1 MLKKSY
7 SIIAITFFAVLI
19 GLTSCDI
26 GLGNAIDLEAPV
38 LEITSPG
45 NNTFVGK
52 KFAISGI
59 AKDNT
64 KTEEIRFV
72 YSYSITDPVTG
83 LSKKQGPFTRI
94 WTDID
99 SQGVFSCPFDEF
111 TEDTEIHFEIT
122 AFDKNRNG
130 SEFSSCSITVII
142 DTSDIDV
149 KEPRIKRDG
158 YIARLLPISEFTD
171 PDGRTAKRE
180 STENKD
186 YFQNKSFSLFTN
198 ISARYG
204 VKNAKL
210 SLFEVDE
217 NGNKIGE
224 AFIANKAPD
233 ASANAYAP
241 EFSFTSAEM
250 TAAKD
255 SLKTGLHYIL
265 PELVVVG
272 NADQVTTICQNVFA
286 WEEEYDI
293 PHTRFSSMQNSVV
306 KVPTAGNIPVSVFDD
321 DGISS
326 ISYAIV
332 NNTNF
337 TDINSVPS
345 SKFTTVN
352 NFTPGLRDHTFDI
365 TAPAEDAKYKLILK
379 IIDSTTN
386 SATYF
391 KAIELH
397 VTNGEEPTI
406 IIRSP
411 EENSVPVLENGK
423 FTIQA
428 SIVDNKPVSDIAVA
442 WLPEGNSDIDKF
454 TEYFYKTYSF
464 SANETFEGS
473 IIHKLTSPE
482 HPSKDENTNRYTS
495 NVSKEW
501 DFFEDFIKNEKVD
514 NSNKVFMFA
523 ARDDTGNITTQ
534 TFRLNRFTSKPNFK
548 IEYKQKGDSEW
559 KTVDNPLITLSV
571 KITEIRIT
579 PLAQNNMSIIACNA
593 TSKNDP
599 QDASESESTGFTISP
614 QWSKTNPLI
623 IKLTGESDSYA
634 PASGKNF
641 NITLTATDQL
651 NNSAVSKLTVA
662 FDTLGNLTNIIATKE
677 DNHTYTLNDEIVLQ
691 ADFDNRVAIYP
702 AGNNLPYIEFEAAD
716 FTDKNGTAVAPEKR
730 RAVYDTNR
738 NKNSSSNTFYFTYK
752 VTDEVECKQLAIPA
766 DNPINLNGATV
777 EGTFTKTGAGTDF
790 NNKKLK
796 IDSIKPYLLK
806 SEFVPAPDNVIK
818 KENGQITI
826 KLKFNENVTITSG
839 SLVLKRTAEWYIP
852 PVLSKEVF
860 EDKIFLPASADDRI
874 TICGDATKPFKYGKD
889 KNGIDTIIAEGPYMQ
904 YTNGLKIP
912 ETDSAY
918 VTPDLTTKYVL
929 NYKYAIKELPNTDN
943 SAEITAHNAVVTNLR
958 KVLENCGYHMATF
971 DVQELEGNGTNTL
984 SLTVKD
990 SDFIDCLVNGVE
1002 YTLTLSDNSVRDDAY
1017 NYMDT
1022 GLAENDYK
1030 FLVGPVATP
1039 VIRVN
1044 RIATNRTD
1052 DQTCKTTKAK
1062 IDCVTPNVQMNYI
1075 IDQTRTGTMSTST
1088 KKNAFDQTNTSNIT
1102 ASALKGLAENTNG
1115 VTDKTITFDG
1125 TQELSETL
1133 GTKDYNT
1140 NAKIY
1145 IKATAEKKGFDNSLP
1160 GYEGAFKTVLRVYTQ
1175 SSCNNV
1181 KDSKGEYCF
1190 AVFGSQ
1196 IPEANSYT
1204 AGWPLSQNERHYSK
1218 FQVAY
1223 KNGDNYYWSSW
1234 QILDNYCLQTLSSD
1248 HLKPAKTNV
1257 GYGQAILIYDPKIY
1271 GYNDN

>member
-1 MLKKSY
+1 MIKKSF
-7 SIIAITFFAVLI
+7 STIAITLSAFLM

-45 NNTFVGK
+45 NNAFVAK

-83 LSKKQGPFTRI
+83 LPKKQGPFTRT

-99 SQGVFSCPFDEF
+99 SNGAFSCPFDEF
-111 TEDTEIHFEIT
+111 AEDTEIYFEIT

-130 SEFSSCSITVII
+130 SEFSSSSITVIL

-158 YIARLLPISEFTD
+158 YVARLLPISEFTD
-171 PDGRTAKRE
+171 SDGRTAKRE

-186 YFQNKSFSLFTN
+186 YFQNKSFSLLTN
-198 ISARYG
+198 VTARYG
-204 VKNAKL
+204 VKSAKL
-210 SLFEVDE
+210 SLYEVDE
-217 NGNKIGE
+217 RGNKIGGP
-224 AFIANKAPD
+224 FIANRAPD

-241 EFSFTSAEM
+241 EFSFTSADM
-250 TAAKD
+250 TTAKD

-272 NADQVTTICQNVFA
+272 NAGQVTTICQNVFA

-293 PHTRFSSMQNSVV
+293 PHARFSSMQGSVV
-306 KVPTAGNIPVSVFDD
+306 KVPTQGNIPVSVFDD
-321 DGISS
+321 DGISA
-326 ISYAIV
+326 ISYAV
-332 NNTNF
+332 VKNTDF
-337 TDINSVPS
+337 TNITSVPS
-345 SKFTTVN
+345 ASFTSVN
-352 NFTPGLRDHTFDI
+352 DFTPGLRDHTFGI
-365 TAPAEDAKYKLILK
+365 TAPAQDANYKLVMK
-379 IIDSTTN
+379 IIDSTAN
-386 SATYF
+386 NATYL
-391 KAIELH
+391 KAIDLQ
-397 VTNGEEPTI
+397 VTNGEAPTI
-406 IIRSP
+406 IVRTP
-411 EENSVPVLENGK
+411 EENSVPVLTNGK
-423 FTIQA
+423 FSISA
-428 SIVDNKPVSDIAVA
+428 SIIDNSAVSDIAVA
-442 WLPEGNSDIDKF
+442 WLPEGNNDIDKF
-454 TEYFYKTYSF
+454 TEYFNKTYDF
-464 SANETFEGS
+464 SGNATFAGS
-473 IIHKLTSPE
+473 VIHKLTVQGSPVYDSTT
-482 HPSKDENTNRYTS
+482 HRYTS
-495 NVSKEW
+495 NVSNQW
-501 DFFEDFIKNEKVD
+501 DFFTDFIKNGTVD

-523 ARDDTGNITTQ
+523 ARDNTENITTQ
-534 TFRLNRFTSKPNFK
+534 TFRLNRFTSKPSFK
-548 IEYKQKGDSEW
+548 IEYKQTGDATW

-579 PLAQNNMSIIACNA
+579 PVAQNNMSITACNA
-593 TSKNDP
+593 TSKNNP
-599 QDASESESTGFTISP
+599 QDPSESTGFTISQ
-614 QWSKTNPLI
+614 QWSAANPLL
-623 IKLTGESDSYA
+623 IKLTGESPSSA

-651 NNSAVSKLTVA
+651 NNSAGSKLTVA
-662 FDTLGNLTNIIATKE
+662 FDTLGNLTQIIATKE

-702 AGNNLPYIEFEAAD
+702 ASGKLPYIEFNSTG
-716 FTDKNGTAVAPEKR
+716 FKNKDGTAVTAEKR

-752 VTDEVECKQLAIPA
+752 IADEVECSQLAIPA

-796 IDSIKPYLLK
+796 IDSIKPYLVK
-806 SEFVPAPDNVIK
+806 SSFVPAPDSVIQK
-818 KENGQITI
+818 TDGQITI
-826 KLKFNENVTITSG
+826 KLKFNEKVNITSG
-839 SLVLKRTAEWYIP
+839 SLVLKRTAGWYIP

-860 EDKIFLPASADDRI
+860 EDKIFLPSKAADRI
-874 TICGDATKPFKYGKD
+874 TVCGDATKPFKYGKD

-912 ETDSAY
+912 VTDTAD

-929 NYKYAIKELPNTDN
+929 NYKYAIKELPNPDN
-943 SAEITAHNAVVTNLR
+943 STEIEAHNAVVKNLR

-971 DVQELEGNGTNTL
+971 DVQELSGNGTDTL

-1044 RIATNRTD
+1044 RIATNGTN

-1062 IDCVTPNVQMNYI
+1062 IDCVTPSVKMSYI
-1075 IDQTRTGTMSTST
+1075 IDPTRTGTMSNST
-1088 KKNAFDQTNTSNIT
+1088 TKDAFVQTTTKNIT
-1102 ASALKGLAENTNG
+1102 ASALKGLASTTTG
-1115 VTDKTITFDG
+1115 VTANTITTFDG

-1133 GTKDYNT
+1133 GADNYTT

-1145 IKATAEKKGFDNSLP
+1145 IKATAEKTGFSNSLS

-1181 KDSKGEYCF
+1181 KDSKGQYCF

-1204 AGWPLSQNERHYSK
+1204 AGWPLSQNEPIYQK

-1223 KNGDNYYWSSW
+1223 KNGSNYYWSSW
-1234 QILDNYCLQTLSSD
+1234 QILDNYCLQTLSSSY
-1248 HLKPAKTNV
+1248 LNPAKTNV
-1257 GYGQAILIYDPKIY
+1257 GFGQAILIYNPAIY
-1271 GYNDN
+1271 GYTN